1 MSTYDDHATES
12 TSSRSNVA
20 DEEKSGGDEQQ
31 VVGAVTGLSEKRS
44 EPTTEQAALV
54 DWEGPG
60 DPESPLNWPSCTRM
74 THVLMASAPTLLA

>member
-12 TSSRSNVA
+12 KSSRSNVV
-20 DEEKSGGDEQQ
+20 DEEKSGGEEQQ
-31 VVGAVTGLSEKRS
+31 VVGAATGLSEKGS